1 VTPSAVPEQVLA
13 ATERAARAGFTM
25 SCDPDTGRLLAVLA
39 ARTPK
44 GGRVLEL
51 GTGTG
56 VGTSWLLHGL
66 RGRNDVELIT
76 VELNPA
82 VAELNDTSSWPEWA
96 QIVVDDAVTVTRG
109 SGTFDFIFADAQGG
123 KWDHLDTTIGALRP
137 GGTLL
142 VDDMT
147 PTHFIDDNHANK
159 TEQVRD
165 QLLNHPALVSVEID
179 WSTGLILCTK
189 RHEY

>member
-1 VTPSAVPEQVLA
+1 MTPPAVPEQVLA
-13 ATERAARAGFTM
+13 ATERATRAGFTM

-39 ARTPK
+39 ARTPTP
-44 GGRVLEL
+44 GRLLEL

-56 VGTSWLLHGL
+56 VGTAWLLHGL

-76 VELNPA
+76 VEHNPA
-82 VAELNDTSSWPEWA
+82 IAELTDTSAWPDWA
-96 QIVVDDAVTVTRG
+96 HIVVDDAVIVTER

-123 KWDHLDTTIGALRP
+123 KWDHLDTTIAALGPGA
-137 GGTLL
+137 TLL

-147 PTHFIDDNHANK
+147 PTQFVDDTHAEK
-159 TEQVRD
+159 TEQVRH

-189 RHEY
+189 RHET